1 MPNSNNA
8 ITITASAGERGPEGY
23 NGDPGIV
30 GPTGPIGN
38 TGANGGDDYD
48 RLEVTF
54 RDKQAP
60 YIRTDGGDAEKTI
73 GYVIFS
79 TTIDAN
85 SVKVIMAGQYA
96 NARVSVYNSSGVV
109 IASNDLSLSDDMQV
123 FDIPIIGTFPQVNEL
138 LKITVRTQLKAGYP
152 TGTDHRGDLAYL
164 EIT

>member
-23 NGDPGIV
+23 NGGTGIV
-30 GPTGPIGN
+30 GPIGPVGDI
-38 TGANGGDDYD
+38 GANGGDDYD

-54 RDKQAP
+54 RDRQAP

-79 TTIDAN
+79 TTIDVN
-85 SVKVIMAGQYA
+85 SIKVIMAGQYA
-96 NARVSVYNSSGVV
+96 LAKVSVYNSSGVV
-109 IASNDLSLSDDMQV
+109 IALSYLSLSDDMQV
-123 FDIPIIGTFPQVNEL
+123 FDINPIGAFPQVNEL

-152 TGTDHRGDLAYL
+152 TGTDHRGDLAYF